1 MHRFAG
7 GLCLVG
13 LCLVPVAAHGQVEG
27 TKTPVPHAQI
37 VSANPFMLMFE
48 WFNVEYERK
57 LSPTATAGASVSFLS
72 LDGGDADYLN
82 GTALVRYYP
91 QRAALSGFYLGGRL
105 GVHHVDGVGSSGNFF
120 GAGFEI
126 GYGWMLGA
134 NRNFSISTGAGAT
147 RLFGGALDDVSL
159 TIPTLRLNVGWG
171 F

>member
-1 MHRFAG
+1 MSRFAVA
-7 GLCLVG
+7 LCLIGVLLIPAG
-13 LCLVPVAAHGQVEG
+13 AHAQTEG
-27 TKTPVPHAQI
+27 TKTPVPHDQI

-48 WFNVEYERK
+48 WFNAEYERK
-57 LSPTATAGASVSFLS
+57 LSPTTTAGVSVSFLS
-72 LDGGDADYLN
+72 LDGGDADYRN

-91 QRAALSGFYLGGRL
+91 QRAALSGFYLGARA
-105 GVHHVDGVGSSGNFF
+105 GVHHVDGISSSGNFF

-147 RLFGGALDDVSL
+147 RLFGGSLDDVSL